1 MTSPSPEFDIS
12 KLIDYYQNSAPG
24 SSIQTTPDKA
34 PGKKYVRERTPSP
47 AAAVGNK
54 TSSPPVSPQEDTA
67 ESNTMISASSTQPT
81 PTRTVE
87 SPPERPVPVLSR
99 PPVTPVTPS
108 DTYKVTVLLDLT
120 LPIETY
126 YKNHWVEVMGF
137 ARLYLNPKD
146 VLTTSPTSP
155 FSQPLQVFHMRDS
168 WPILERKPSM
178 SDSSSSS
185 SSSSASVSELPKA
198 SETIPSPQR
207 AESNTNNQPPSVS
220 ASETNPIYSPIPVRP
235 LPPNIAARLAPSEFS
250 DEADSP
256 ISPLPR
262 VTIPNSLDLTVR
274 APTPVIRNHVELGR
288 EVILHPSADRRR
300 SRARERERNRQRIEE
315 WQADIP
321 QPPPPRTANTERML

>member
-168 WPILERKPSM
+168 WPILERKP
-178 SDSSSSS
+178 
-185 SSSSASVSELPKA
+185 
-198 SETIPSPQR
+198 I
-207 AESNTNNQPPSVS
+207 
-220 ASETNPIYSPIPVRP
+220 RP